1 MGEVAP
7 NTQAPASLA
16 KPRGLPVPT
25 GLFRSLPMA
34 IKRPRLAFVVASAAF
49 AAAASGCTATRDFHG
64 YVPDQAFPEDVKPAV
79 DTRSTVLAR
88 LGTPSTTSLF
98 DKAGEAKVTP
108 GKEQLWVYM
117 SSTREL
123 LAFYYPKVVQRSII
137 AIQFDEDDVVSD
149 VLVYDADDGRVLDY
163 SSRVTP
169 TRGRELGIL
178 EQLFGTLG
186 SLRNQI
192 PGLEDRDNRQPGDN
206 PGGRQ

>member
-1 MGEVAP
+1 MALRRI
-7 NTQAPASLA
+7 ALA
-16 KPRGLPVPT
+16 G
-25 GLFRSLPMA
+25 
-34 IKRPRLAFVVASAAF
+34 I
-49 AAAASGCTATRDFHG
+49 AAAALAGAGCTATRDFHG
-64 YVPDQAFPEDVKPAV
+64 YVPDQAFPEDVKPDV

-88 LGTPSTTSLF
+88 LGTPSTTSMF
-98 DKAGEAKVTP
+98 DPTGQVALSPP
-108 GKEQLWVYM
+108 GKEKLWVYM

-137 AIQFDEDDVVSD
+137 AIQFDEEDVVSD
-149 VLVYDADDGRVLDY
+149 VLIYDVDDGRVVDY

-192 PGLEDRDNRQPGDN
+192 PGMEQDNRQPGDN

>member
-1 MGEVAP
+1 MALKRSRLGLLVA
-7 NTQAPASLA
+7 TVATATVLA
-16 KPRGLPVPT
+16 
-25 GLFRSLPMA
+25 
-34 IKRPRLAFVVASAAF
+34 
-49 AAAASGCTATRDFHG
+49 GCTATRDFHG
-64 YVPDQAFPEDVKPAV
+64 YVPDQAFPEDV

-98 DKAGEAKVTP
+98 DKAGEAKVAP

-137 AIQFDEDDVVSD
+137 AIQFDEEDVVSD
-149 VLVYDADDGRVLDY
+149 VLIYDADDGRVLDY
-163 SSRVTP
+163 SSRITP

-186 SLRNQI
+186 SLRNQL
-192 PGLEDRDNRQPGDN
+192 PGMEQPDNRQPGDN

>member
-1 MGEVAP
+1 
-7 NTQAPASLA
+7 
-16 KPRGLPVPT
+16 
-25 GLFRSLPMA
+25 MA
-34 IKRPRLAFVVASAAF
+34 FKRPRLAVVVAAF
-49 AAAASGCTATRDFHG
+49 AVATVAGGCTATRDFHG

-98 DKAGEAKVTP
+98 DKGGEAKVAP
-108 GKEQLWVYM
+108 GKEKLWVYM

>member
-1 MGEVAP
+1 MALKRSRLGLLVA
-7 NTQAPASLA
+7 TVATATVLA
-16 KPRGLPVPT
+16 
-25 GLFRSLPMA
+25 
-34 IKRPRLAFVVASAAF
+34 
-49 AAAASGCTATRDFHG
+49 GCTATRDFHG
-64 YVPDQAFPEDVKPAV
+64 YVPDQAFPEDVKPDV

-98 DKAGEAKVTP
+98 DKAGEAKVAP

-137 AIQFDEDDVVSD
+137 AIQFDDEDVVSD

-163 SSRVTP
+163 SSRITP
-169 TRGRELGIL
+169 TRGRELGIM

-186 SLRNQI
+186 SLRNQL
-192 PGLEDRDNRQPGDN
+192 PGMEQPDNRQPGDN

>member
-1 MGEVAP
+1 
-7 NTQAPASLA
+7 
-16 KPRGLPVPT
+16 
-25 GLFRSLPMA
+25 MA
-34 IKRPRLAFVVASAAF
+34 QTRKILGRLVVAGAVAALL
-49 AAAASGCTATRDFHG
+49 AGCTATRDFHG
-64 YVPDQAFPEDVKPAV
+64 YVPDQAFPEDVKPDV

-98 DKAGEAKVTP
+98 DASTQVISPP
-108 GKEQLWVYM
+108 GKEKLWVYM

-137 AIQFDEDDVVSD
+137 AIQFDDEDVVSD
-149 VLVYDADDGRVLDY
+149 VLIYDVDDGRVVDY
-163 SSRVTP
+163 SSRITP

-192 PGLEDRDNRQPGDN
+192 PGMGQEDNRQPGDN